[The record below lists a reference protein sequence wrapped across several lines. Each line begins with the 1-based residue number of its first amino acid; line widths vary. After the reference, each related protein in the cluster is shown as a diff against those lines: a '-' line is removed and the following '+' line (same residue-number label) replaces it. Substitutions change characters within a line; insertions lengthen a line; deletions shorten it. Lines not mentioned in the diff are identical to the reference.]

1 MKEADKGG
9 DLVSKSEL
17 EQQRLKMRIM
27 TDRLIDRKVEKSE
40 SRVIAAIR
48 ELRSDLKSEIS
59 AVNRKVDGLAAEVA
73 SVRDRVGSRLVIQT
87 WSVIGWTTV
96 MFFGQVGF
104 LTWLFPGLVDK

>member
-40 SRVIAAIR
+40 SRVIAAIA
-48 ELRSDLKSEIS
+48 EL
-59 AVNRKVDGLAAEVA
+59 NRKVDGLAAEVA
-73 SVRDRVGSRLVIQT
+73 SLSSKVTETGINVSGRMNFHTLTVVALLVA
-87 WSVIGWTTV
+87 VI
-96 MFFGQVGF
+96 FAAISSS
-104 LTWLFPGLVDK
+104 